1 VKNCATIGRSFQFPA
16 IVGGAIFGGSD
27 GKKRFHIYK
36 IINMYLLI
44 KNTFD
49 LLFGRG
55 PIRAVIHA
63 LVGNRFNGWFLWLV
77 GYRAIHMLRS
87 GESCII
93 AGIYSESTI
102 QAFSQA
108 AGPDGLVVVV
118 EANPANVE
126 RLEKACGFMENVK
139 ITNKAIWRE
148 KGEMDFLMS
157 AQEKDQGYN
166 RLASAELQEFPE
178 HMDDKPQI
186 VKVPTDTLGNIACEF
201 KISNLAHIN
210 LTINGAELQAME
222 GMADIRHKHPGVRI
236 YINSETPDPAEKTIV
251 KLNEIGF
258 KVHVSHWIRNK
269 NKKIQLVRIYG
280 IG

>member
-1 VKNCATIGRSFQFPA
+1 
-16 IVGGAIFGGSD
+16 
-27 GKKRFHIYK
+27 
-36 IINMYLLI
+36 MYRLI

-49 LLFGRG
+49 LFFARG

-77 GYRAIHMLRS
+77 GYRAIHMIRS

-102 QAFSQA
+102 KAFSQA
-108 AGPDGLVVVV
+108 AGSGGRVVVV

-126 RLEKACGFMENVK
+126 RLETACGSLQNVK
-139 ITNKAIWRE
+139 IINKAIWRE

-157 AQEKDQGYN
+157 IQEKDQGYN
-166 RLASAELQEFPE
+166 RLASDELQEFPE
-178 HMDDKPQI
+178 HMDDKPQT
-186 VKVPTDTLGNIACEF
+186 VKVPTDTLGNIASEF
-201 KISNLAHIN
+201 GISKLAHIN

-222 GMADIRHKHPGVRI
+222 GMADIRRQHPGVRI
-236 YINSETPDPAEKTIV
+236 YINSETPDPAEKTIAM
-251 KLNEIGF
+251 LRDLGF
-258 KVHVSHWIRNK
+258 RVYLSHWIRTI
-269 NKKIQLVRIYG
+269 NKKIRLVRIYA